1 MEGVFSQWLPHIR
14 STQLPRMASGVS
26 GVKPLVNIGS
36 GLADLV
42 LLPIEQYK
50 KDGRIIRGLQKG
62 AKSFAKA
69 ATTETINLGTKLA
82 VGTQVLLEHADEI
95 LGGAEASGEDAFG
108 SGDRPS
114 GGSDQLSKYAEQ
126 PKDVKEG
133 VELAYR
139 SLSRNIAT
147 AARTVFAV
155 PMEVYENT
163 GTQVSM
169 TSCFPRD
176 KWAKLEDTINFSTKG
191 TVRAVVR
198 AVPVAVL
205 KPMIGATEAVSKVLM
220 GLQNTM
226 DPNKRMQME
235 DK

>member
-1 MEGVFSQWLPHIR
+1 MSVEVSLPDIQKKSQLTYLMQVRGWSRLVDGVISQWLPHIKN
-14 STQLPRMASGVS
+14 TQLPKMASGVS
-26 GVKPLVNIGS
+26 GVKSLINIGS

-95 LGGAEASGEDAFG
+95 LGGGVGEGSGDDAFG
-108 SGDRPS
+108 SGDGPS
-114 GGSDQLSKYAEQ
+114 STGGSDHVSKYAEQ

-133 VELAYR
+133 VKLAYR

-163 GTQVSM
+163 GTQVNGDS
-169 TSCFPRD
+169 
-176 KWAKLEDTINFSTKG
+176 G
-191 TVRAVVR
+191 V
-198 AVPVAVL
+198 
-205 KPMIGATEAVSKVLM
+205 G
-220 GLQNTM
+220 
-226 DPNKRMQME
+226 DPFTRSNACYSRE
-235 DK
+235 LCER